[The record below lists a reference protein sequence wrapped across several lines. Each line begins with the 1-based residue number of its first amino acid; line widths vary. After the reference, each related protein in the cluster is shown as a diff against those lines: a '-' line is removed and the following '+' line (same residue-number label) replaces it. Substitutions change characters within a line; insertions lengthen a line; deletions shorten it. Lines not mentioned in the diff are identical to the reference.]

1 LSGHGQALKR
11 TPIAVKR
18 TPTEELRLET
28 IREPISEAFER
39 FQDRLDEAFFC
50 DVNLVGAVGAHLH
63 RAFGKRFRPT
73 LLLLTAQAFGKVTDE
88 AELGAVVVE
97 LIHTATLIHD
107 DSVDKSLL
115 RRGLPTVNSAWN
127 NDVAILM
134 GDYLYSKAFSILVR
148 NRMYGAMDLLAEATH
163 RMSQGELRQI
173 EQRNRIDLTEAEYM
187 RVIEEKTA
195 CLMAAGC
202 ELGALVGGAGAEARR
217 ALQRFGHAVGLA
229 FQITDDIFDYLG
241 AETVM
246 GKATSSDLEGGKIT
260 LPLINALRNAPERD
274 RGEMVELIRNRE
286 FRNGH
291 WSDVVRFVTQFG
303 GVAYSQERSTELA
316 DRAESELRHVPDTDA
331 RESLRDALRYAVT
344 RHR

>member
-1 LSGHGQALKR
+1 LSGAEQSVASPNAEEPSLATIR
-11 TPIAVKR
+11 VPIA
-18 TPTEELRLET
+18 
-28 IREPISEAFER
+28 EAFDQFE
-39 FQDRLDEAFFC
+39 DRLDEAFLC
-50 DVNLVGAVGAHLH
+50 NVHLVGAVGAHLH

-73 LLLLTAQAFGKVTDE
+73 LLLLTAKGFGRV
-88 AELGAVVVE
+88 AEDAVLGAVVVE

-107 DSVDKSLL
+107 DSIDKSLV

-148 NRMYGAMDLLAEATH
+148 NRMYEAMDLLADATH

-173 EQRNRIDLTEAEYM
+173 EQRNRLDLTEAEYM

-195 CLMAAGC
+195 CLMSAGC
-202 ELGALVGGAGAEARR
+202 EFGALAGGAGLEERS
-217 ALQRFGHAVGLA
+217 ALSRYGNSIGLA

-241 AETVM
+241 AETVI
-246 GKATSSDLEGGKIT
+246 GKAQGSDLDGGKIT
-260 LPLINALRNAPERD
+260 LPLITAFQNAPEGAR
-274 RGEMVELIRNRE
+274 REMKDMIKNRE

-291 WSDVVRFVTQFG
+291 WGDVVRFVTEYG
-303 GVAYSQERSTELA
+303 GVSYSEARSAELARRAETEL
-316 DRAESELRHVPDTDA
+316 SHVPDPLARAALQDA
-331 RESLRDALRYAVT
+331 VRYAVT

>member
-1 LSGHGQALKR
+1 MSGNAQRREL
-11 TPIAVKR
+11 TPIEE
-18 TPTEELRLET
+18 PTLET
-28 IREPISEAFER
+28 IRGPISDSFER
-39 FQDRLDEAFFC
+39 FQERLDEAFFC
-50 DVNLVGAVGAHLH
+50 DVHLVGAVGAHLH

-73 LLLLTAQAFGKVTDE
+73 LLLLTSKAFGTVTEE
-88 AELGAVVVE
+88 ALLGAVVVE

-173 EQRNRIDLTEAEYM
+173 EQKNRLDLTEAEYM
-187 RVIEEKTA
+187 RVIDEKTA
-195 CLMAAGC
+195 CLMSAGC
-202 ELGALVGGAGAEARR
+202 ELGALSAEADPEARS
-217 ALQRFGHAVGLA
+217 ALGRFGHAVGLA

-241 AETVM
+241 AESVM
-246 GKATSSDLEGGKIT
+246 GKAMGSDLEGGKIT
-260 LPLINALRNAPERD
+260 LPLITALQNASDFD
-274 RGEMVELIRNRE
+274 RGHMVDLIRNQE

-291 WSDVVRFVTQFG
+291 WADVVRFVTEHG
-303 GVAYSQERSTELA
+303 GVSESQTRAAGLA

-331 RESLRDALRYAVT
+331 RESLRDAVYYAVT

>member
-1 LSGHGQALKR
+1 LTANAQRQSRA
-11 TPIAVKR
+11 PIEE
-18 TPTEELRLET
+18 PTLDL
-28 IREPISEAFER
+28 IRGPINEMFER
-39 FQDRLDEAFFC
+39 FQERLDEAFFC

-63 RAFGKRFRPT
+63 RAFGKRFRPM
-73 LLLLTAQAFGKVTDE
+73 LLLLTAKAFGTVTEE
-88 AELGAVVVE
+88 ALLGAVVTE

-107 DSVDKSLL
+107 DSVDKSMV

-173 EQRNRIDLTEAEYM
+173 EQKNRLDLTEAEYM

-195 CLMAAGC
+195 CLMSAGC
-202 ELGALVGGAGAEARR
+202 ELGAQVAGADVGMQH
-217 ALQRFGHAVGLA
+217 ALGRFGHSVGLA

-241 AETVM
+241 AESVM
-246 GKATSSDLEGGKIT
+246 GKAMGTDLEGGKIT
-260 LPLINALRNAPERD
+260 LPLINALQNAPDRD
-274 RGEMVELIRNRE
+274 RREMVTLIRNRE

-291 WSDVVRFVTQFG
+291 WADVVRFVTENG
-303 GVAYSQERSTELA
+303 GVEYSQARSVELA

-331 RESLRDALRYAVT
+331 RESLRDAVRYAVT

>member
-1 LSGHGQALKR
+1 MTGNGQSRER
-11 TPIAVKR
+11 TQIEE
-18 TPTEELRLET
+18 PTLET
-28 IREPISEAFER
+28 IRGPITEAFEH
-39 FQDRLDEAFFC
+39 FQERLDEAFFC
-50 DVNLVGAVGAHLH
+50 DVHLVGAVGAHLH

-73 LLLLTAQAFGKVTDE
+73 LLLLTSKAFGSVTE
-88 AELGAVVVE
+88 ESLLGAVVVE

-107 DSVDKSLL
+107 DSIDKSLV
-115 RRGLPTVNSAWN
+115 RRSLPTVNSAWS

-173 EQRNRIDLTEAEYM
+173 EQKNRLDLTEAEYM

-195 CLMAAGC
+195 CLMSAGC
-202 ELGALVGGAGAEARR
+202 ELGALAAGGDAGALR
-217 ALQRFGHAVGLA
+217 ALGRFGHAVGLA

-241 AETVM
+241 AESVM
-246 GKATSSDLEGGKIT
+246 GKAMGSDLDGGKIT
-260 LPLINALRNAPERD
+260 LPLINALRNAPDRD
-274 RGEMVELIRNRE
+274 RRAMVDLIRNQE

-291 WSDVVRFVTQFG
+291 WADVVRFVTENG
-303 GVAYSQERSTELA
+303 GVSYSQARSMELA
-316 DRAESELRHVPDTDA
+316 DRAESELKHVPDTDA

>member
-1 LSGHGQALKR
+1 MTWNGQSRYR
-11 TPIAVKR
+11 TPLEE
-18 TPTEELRLET
+18 PTLET
-28 IREPISEAFER
+28 IRGPIGNAFDR
-39 FQDRLDEAFFC
+39 FQDRLDDAFFC
-50 DVNLVGAVGAHLH
+50 DVHLVGAVGAHLH

-73 LLLLTAQAFGKVTDE
+73 LLLLTAKAFGTVSDE
-88 AELGAVVVE
+88 AVLGAVVVE

-107 DSVDKSLL
+107 DSVDKSLV
-115 RRGLPTVNSAWN
+115 RRGLPTVNSAWD

-134 GDYLYSKAFSILVR
+134 GDYLYSKAFSILVKS
-148 NRMYGAMDLLAEATH
+148 RMYGAMDLLADATH

-173 EQRNRIDLTEAEYM
+173 EQKNRLDLSEAEYM

-195 CLMAAGC
+195 CLMSAGC
-202 ELGALVGGAGAEARR
+202 ELGAQAGGAGADAQR
-217 ALQRFGHAVGLA
+217 ALGRFGHAVGLA

-246 GKATSSDLEGGKIT
+246 GKAMGSDLEGGKIT

-274 RGEMVELIRNRE
+274 RRDMMELIRNRE

-291 WSDVVRFVTQFG
+291 WSDVVRFVTENG
-303 GVAYSQERSTELA
+303 GVTYSQARSGELA
-316 DRAESELRHVPDTDA
+316 DRAVSELRHLPDTEA
-331 RESLRDALRYAVT
+331 REALRDAVHYAVT